1 MCLLQTIKSVT
12 LLFLSLEIAL
22 IYARLLTELLL
33 TAGKHLSRFI
43 VIRRSLFLK
52 LRLPWEVPRPENAYI
67 AEHSILRYPGCDV
80 MLAVLTLPS
89 TAADFQT

>member
-52 LRLPWEVPRPENAYI
+52 LRLPWEVPPLEM
-67 AEHSILRYPGCDV
+67 P
-80 MLAVLTLPS
+80 T
-89 TAADFQT
+89 